1 MFSVRL
7 LKATLAAAISMVLGI
22 GALVIICILFSALSS
37 FLNPNWTGVSVLSP
51 QLSAKEWLYRVRGIF
66 GTWAGLLAM
75 AAPIWVLAWLPLYLV
90 RSRRS
95 PWKISTTIFAAAL
108 VGGVGGAIE
117 CVLVFFL
124 YVGPID
130 LIHHG
135 APLYLYTG
143 TCFVIGTIGGAFIG
157 AAEILTSKWVRAN

>member
-1 MFSVRL
+1 LGLALWSSFAFYFL
-7 LKATLAAAISMVLGI
+7 LFL
-22 GALVIICILFSALSS
+22 S